1 MMTNEEEVI
10 QKAQK
15 AYIKYFE
22 DLDNDILKDEF
33 VSLKAAYEKLNKQMN
48 RIIKRSDSSLLQSKV
63 KEDKTSQNLKKL
75 KSHVITKVSQTKQ
88 SVSQEK
94 EKILQDLATANKTIQ
109 ELKENTIFL
118 QSKNKSQEIA
128 LERYTVENRKLID
141 LIEKNKIEFKSIA
154 EVELLKAAE
163 YNYPICLIAIK
174 LINLEEIQEKLV
186 NTGKINNIMFSI
198 ERFFERSVKKIDIVR
213 YMNDGLFYILYFD
226 TKHDPVD
233 EFIDKVTQPKKLE
246 NVQVNFKTGKAKNYK
261 DIKVERFISDALTD
275 LGVKKTFNN

>member
-1 MMTNEEEVI
+1 MTNEEEVI

-15 AYIKYFE
+15 AYIKHFE
-22 DLDNDILKDEF
+22 DLDNEVLKDEF
-33 VSLKAAYEKLNKQMN
+33 LTLQTAYEKLNKQMN
-48 RIIKRSDSSLLQSKV
+48 RIIKRSDSTLLQSKV
-63 KEDKTSQNLKKL
+63 KEDKTSQNFKKL

-94 EKILQDLATANKTIQ
+94 EKILQDLAVANKTIQ
-109 ELKENTIFL
+109 ELKENTLYL

-128 LERYTVENRKLID
+128 IERYTIENKKLID
-141 LIEKNKIEFKSIA
+141 LIEKNKIEFRSIA

-163 YNYPICLIAIK
+163 FKYSINLIVIK
-174 LINLEEIQEKLV
+174 LINLEEIQERLV

-213 YMNDGLFYILYFD
+213 YMNDGLFYILFFD

-233 EFIDKVTQPKKLE
+233 AFIEKVTQPKKLE
-246 NVQVNFKTGKAKNYK
+246 TVKVNFKTGKSTNYK
-261 DIKVERFISDALTD
+261 DITVDRFISDALSD
-275 LGVKKTFNN
+275 LGLIKTFNN